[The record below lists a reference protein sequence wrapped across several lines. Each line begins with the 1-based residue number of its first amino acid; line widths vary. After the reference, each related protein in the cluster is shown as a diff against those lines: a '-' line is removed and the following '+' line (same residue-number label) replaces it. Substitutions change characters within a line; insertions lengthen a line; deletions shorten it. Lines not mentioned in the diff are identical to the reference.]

1 MIVIPFD
8 GPLTVEEM
16 SSKFRV
22 ETDPC
27 KTVPVGTE
35 IVSDLALLLG
45 KIHFLGY

>member
-1 MIVIPFD
+1 MVVIPFD

-27 KTVPVGTE
+27 KTAPVSTE
-35 IVSDLALLLG
+35 IVSDLALILG
-45 KIHFLGY
+45 KINFLVY